1 MSEAAAV
8 DGGASDLDKLRI
20 VSEAYKKLQ
29 AQSAVLKKAVVA
41 EQARSSELSTRV
53 ASLEAALS
61 ERTADVRSKEIE
73 LRRVLEAKDALE
85 FNNQSLAKRLA
96 SLAAAPATDAVAA
109 TASSEQDDLVLALQK
124 ELALKLAELAQ
135 LQARVPA
142 LEASELRLAAV
153 QRELADATAKVASID
168 VLRADL
174 AKQTA
179 RADAL
184 ASRLLALARERDDV
198 DAQRKAALEQ
208 ARVAAAQAADLVRQ
222 RDAVGASLSDLL
234 APPLPETLQPVL
246 TLTADEWDGNGSA
259 FARTLGARNCA
270 VPSFDRAALIQGA
283 VGQLVALVGGGSGS
297 SGSGA
302 ANATQSTP
310 SLVQRVSESI
320 AAAERAYDVRNRAV
334 DAGVELITANGNA
347 MTALRTARDSL
358 LALCDV
364 GAMFAK
370 HAREPAALDRLLAAL
385 DDYAAAASAAA
396 AAQSKSAVAAS
407 STPGCAAAVAS
418 ALVGVAAAFSA
429 LSTAAT
435 DAAAMPRRW
444 KAILFGDDIGDA
456 AAANE
461 PVCHAAV
468 ALGAC
473 RGLRLLLDAQRRA
486 TAALRALA
494 QTERQS
500 GAALPD
506 ALAFNDAVVACAAA
520 VDDSLEDVARHF
532 RRIAALLAAPRSATL
547 VRGVL
552 VAAGTTADE
561 RALIA
566 AHQQSRV
573 AEAVEFVGR
582 SAPRHRHRGVTM
594 IERDLTT
601 LIASTTAAI
610 SSSSGGGGGGATSA
624 AAGAGN
630 DGNTAP
636 RYEQRYSIAV
646 IDELGNTN
654 EQLRLSAVDRDREK
668 QMKLFYEQKAAALL
682 AQITAADN
690 RALELQMQ
698 NFQFKQELDEVR
710 RKMLVRPQ

>member
-1 MSEAAAV
+1 MSEG

-41 EQARSSELSTRV
+41 EQARSGELSVRV

-61 ERTADVRSKEIE
+61 ERTADVRSKEID

-96 SLAAAPATDAVAA
+96 SLAAAPPADAAA
-109 TASSEQDDLVLALQK
+109 AAAAASSSSEQDDLVLALQK

-135 LQARVPA
+135 LQARVPT
-142 LEASELRLAAV
+142 LEASELRLTAV
-153 QRELADATAKVASID
+153 QRELADATAKAASID
-168 VLRADL
+168 ALRADL

-184 ASRLLALARERDDV
+184 ASRLLALSRERDDV

-208 ARVAAAQAADLVRQ
+208 ARVAAALAADLVRQ
-222 RDAVGASLSDLL
+222 RDAVGASLADLL

-270 VPSFDRAALIQGA
+270 VPSFDRAALIQSA
-283 VGQLVALVGGGSGS
+283 VGQLVALVGGS

-302 ANATQSTP
+302 ANAAQSTP

-320 AAAERAYDVRNRAV
+320 AAAERAYDVRNRGV

-347 MTALRTARDSL
+347 MTALRAARDSL

-396 AAQSKSAVAAS
+396 VAQSKSAVAAS

-444 KAILFGDDIGDA
+444 KAILFGDDAGD

-486 TAALRALA
+486 TAAQRALA

-552 VAAGTTADE
+552 VAAGATAAE

-566 AHQQSRV
+566 AQQQSRV
-573 AEAVEFVGR
+573 AEAAEFAGR

-610 SSSSGGGGGGATSA
+610 SSGGGGGGATSA
-624 AAGAGN
+624 AAGGGN

-710 RKMLVRPQ
+710 RKLLVRQ